1 MENMQTDLFVPLKNK
16 YKFDDPRIPPLATCN
31 YFKSAKPDTRSAY
44 DSGQSSDLQK
54 CLYFRAAAFC
64 RDMIK
69 HKKLNDANNIFN
81 RMV

>member
-1 MENMQTDLFVPLKNK
+1 MTGVQTCALPISALIISVYKNTADLAVVL
-16 YKFDDPRIPPLATCN
+16 
-31 YFKSAKPDTRSAY
+31 KSAKPDTRSAY

-54 CLYFRAAAFC
+54 CLDFRAATFC

-69 HKKLNDANNIFN
+69 HKKLNDTNNIFN